1 MIGWLT
7 KHRWGPIGVD
17 IGARSIKLMQCSH
30 DAQQVL
36 ALAQGELPQAAQA
49 SPELRLAAMAEVL
62 GKLRDS
68 RPFRG
73 RDAVLCLGASHL
85 FVQNLRVPKT
95 TQEALPAVV
104 AREAAGRL
112 PFNASEAEIRFL
124 EAGEV
129 RQGETVKR
137 EVIVL
142 ACQRGV
148 LQNLLEAAEA
158 VGLRPVAIDVEAQA
172 MVRCFARQFRREED
186 QHQSRMFL
194 RIGSQDTVVVIAQ
207 GQTIRFAKY
216 LELGGKH
223 FDDAVARL
231 LKMKP
236 SDAALLRRQGERRSD
251 RQDPEVARTL
261 AEAMHPVLERLVS
274 ELSLCVRYYSVTFR
288 GQPLERVLVSGGE
301 AHEDLVAELGRRL
314 DLRCELANPLRSF
327 AQAPSQPRPAAWD
340 IAAGLALWTAT

>member
-7 KHRWGPIGVD
+7 NQRWGPIGVD
-17 IGARSIKLMQCSH
+17 IGARSIKLVQCSQDGQH
-30 DAQQVL
+30 VL
-36 ALAQGELPQAAQA
+36 ALAQGELPQTTQA
-49 SPELRLAAMAEVL
+49 SPEQRLAAVAGVL
-62 GKLRDS
+62 AKVREA

-85 FVQNLRVPKT
+85 FVQNLRVPKST
-95 TQEALPAVV
+95 HESLATVV
-104 AREAAGRL
+104 AREVAGRL
-112 PFNASEAEIRFL
+112 PFNAAEAEIRFL

-129 RQGETVKR
+129 RQGDTVKR
-137 EVIVL
+137 EIIVL
-142 ACQRGV
+142 ACQRAV
-148 LQNLLEAAEA
+148 LQHLLEAAEI

-172 MVRCFARQFRREED
+172 MVRCYARQFRREED
-186 QHQSRMFL
+186 QHHSRMFL
-194 RIGSQDTVVVIAQ
+194 RIGAQDTVVVIAQ

-223 FDDAVARL
+223 FDEAVARL

-261 AEAMHPVLERLVS
+261 AAAMHPVMERLTS

-301 AHEDLVAELGRRL
+301 AHEELVAELNRRL
-314 DLRCELANPLRSF
+314 DMRCELANPLRTFPQS
-327 AQAPSQPRPAAWD
+327 PPQPRPAAWD
-340 IAAGLALWTAT
+340 IATGLALWTAS